1 MGLVY
6 TCEKGEAMLG
16 ETRVLRKHWR
26 AGRAKFL
33 AANIVTGPRDQ
44 RQTTQGWR
52 GEYMEDGKER
62 KKKGGGLLVRE
73 VREGS
78 SGQS

>member
-1 MGLVY
+1 MR
-6 TCEKGEAMLG
+6 G

-33 AANIVTGPRDQ
+33 VANIVRDPRGQ
-44 RQTTQGWR
+44 RRTTQGWR
-52 GEYMEDGKER
+52 GEYVEDGKER